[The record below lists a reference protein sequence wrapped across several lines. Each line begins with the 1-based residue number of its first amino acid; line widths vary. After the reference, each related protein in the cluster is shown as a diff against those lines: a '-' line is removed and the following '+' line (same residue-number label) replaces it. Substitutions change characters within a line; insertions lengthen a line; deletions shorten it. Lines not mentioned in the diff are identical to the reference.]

1 MQDIVSSV
9 LTKDP
14 VIQASRSFVC
24 IRPLTYENEW
34 EAGYLKKVLSRRGN
48 LENTVFAIM
57 DPKATSYLAQPS
69 RMPYL
74 TFPGSQ
80 DDASIMG
87 RGMKSMASKFTPSA
101 SSMPIPFHT
110 NLRYAMNVGACDRRP
125 VVMLLGSTETKKATE
140 QALASLAWSDSFQGQ
155 FSYAK
160 DDDSTHMKHVTEI
173 PDKACLVVV
182 QPDQYGVKGK
192 VLASATSNDQA
203 SLTQCLKEGMQAFA
217 PWSHNHQ
224 SHLGYA
230 VRNGIRWVPKIPV
243 EDQKSVGATKRLWGD
258 P

>member
-9 LTKDP
+9 LTKEP
-14 VIQASRSFVC
+14 VIQASRSFIC

-34 EAGYLKKVLSRRGN
+34 ESAYLKKVLSRRGN

-69 RMPYL
+69 RMPYS

-87 RGMKSMASKFTPSA
+87 RGMTSLAAKFAPVTSPL
-101 SSMPIPFHT
+101 PIPFHT

-125 VVMLLGSTETKKATE
+125 VVMLLGTPEAKKVTE
-140 QALASLAWSDSFQGQ
+140 QALASLAWKDAFQGQ
-155 FSYAK
+155 FAYAK
-160 DDDSTHMKHVTEI
+160 DDDTHHTKNLGPVPE
-173 PDKACLVVV
+173 KACLLVI

-192 VLASATSNDQA
+192 ILSSATANDPV
-203 SLTQCLKEGMQAFA
+203 SLTRCLSDGMQAFV
-217 PWSHNHQ
+217 PWSPNHQ
-224 SHLGYA
+224 SHLGFA
-230 VRNGIRWVPKIPV
+230 VRNGIRWVPKVPV